1 MKTVLNRSNF
11 LPAMAAVLSAVTA
24 VVYALAQAREN
35 MPAII
40 LLLAAGA
47 VLELVTMFFRKVP
60 LLEYIPFA
68 CILVGLGLFIC
79 LAFDEVGDV
88 LSRINVNGLSVSWI
102 ASAVL
107 LVITAI
113 VAALAFVWSDR
124 A

>member
-1 MKTVLNRSNF
+1 MKNVWSRNNIF
-11 LPAMAAVLSAVTA
+11 PAAVTVLSAVTA

-40 LLLAAGA
+40 LLLAAAA
-47 VLELVTMFFRKVP
+47 VLEVVTMFFRKVP
-60 LLEYIPFA
+60 LLEYLPFA
-68 CILVGLGLFIC
+68 CILVGLGLFIR

-107 LVITAI
+107 LVITAV
-113 VAALAFVWSDR
+113 VAALASVWSDR

>member
-1 MKTVLNRSNF
+1 MKNVWNRSSV
-11 LPAMAAVLSAVTA
+11 LPVAAAVLSAVTA

-35 MPAII
+35 APAII
-40 LLLAAGA
+40 ILLAAGA
-47 VLELVTMFFRKVP
+47 ILELVTVFARKVP
-60 LLEYIPFA
+60 FLEYAPFA
-68 CILVGLGLFIC
+68 CILAGLGMFVS

-113 VAALAFVWSDR
+113 VAALASVWPGKE
-124 A
+124 